1 MQVEM
6 PVLNRSVVRVLSV
19 RGAALRFSLSMT
31 LLLVCCFTLAQAQNE
46 AAGKPQSSEASAA
59 GAAPTEQTRS
69 RRVAETSGTTG
80 DEAAKGEAGESVDD
94 AALAVGKGDDR
105 VATLRVQIEAA
116 KTDAE
121 RSRLQR
127 MLIDYLVALGKK
139 SEAISELRVMSREER
154 LDPIGFYNIGNA
166 LARLGDTDTAIDA
179 YRKAIKQRHGNYA
192 RALNNLGVM
201 FLRQGRWDEAQG
213 EFVAALRLEN
223 FRYGEASYNLGRVYS
238 ARGEADLA
246 IREWTR
252 ALSVQPD
259 HADAAI
265 ALARAYAE
273 DGSPERGLEV
283 LDTFVARRGPS
294 AEMMDARREILF
306 GAGGAVEAK
315 TAPASNTDASG
326 FGNPASV
333 SPAVSRTTSAPVT
346 VNTNREVN
354 ARKAAGAKSGSGKRA
369 NASLRSL
376 TVDRETYG
384 WLERARAARE
394 AGRGEEAATFY
405 RRVLARSNGL
415 FPPANLEL
423 SFVLTEMKRY
433 DEAAEILL
441 IVAKREGTRYPI
453 AYYHLGRQYEM
464 LGRLALAA
472 EAFEKAAAAD
482 GDSNPQFFLDISR
495 VREKEGNAQAA
506 LTAMETYVRLSQS
519 LGRTPDWSNER
530 LAELRSKA
538 APK

>member
-6 PVLNRSVVRVLSV
+6 PVLNCLLIRARSM
-19 RGAALRFSLSMT
+19 RGAGLRFSLSMT
-31 LLLVCCFTLAQAQNE
+31 LLLVCCLSSAQAQNE
-46 AAGKPQSSEASAA
+46 PAGKPPTSEASAV
-59 GAAPTEQTRS
+59 AASPEQTRS
-69 RRVAETSGTTG
+69 RRVVETPNATS
-80 DEAAKGEAGESVDD
+80 DEGAKSEASERVDD
-94 AALAVGKGDDR
+94 PPLAIGNSGDR
-105 VATLRVQIEAA
+105 VATLRTQIESA

-121 RSRLQR
+121 RVRLQR

-139 SEAISELRVMSREER
+139 SEAINELRVMSREDR
-154 LDPIGFYNIGNA
+154 LDPINFYNIGNA

-201 FLRQGRWDEAQG
+201 FLRQGRWDEAQT
-213 EFVAALRLEN
+213 EFASALRLEN
-223 FRYGEASYNLGRVYS
+223 FRYSEASYNLGRVYS

-252 ALSVQPD
+252 ALNVQPD

-273 DGSPERGLEV
+273 DGNPERGLEV

-294 AEMMDARREILF
+294 AEIMDARREILS
-306 GAGGAVEAK
+306 GNVAGV
-315 TAPASNTDASG
+315 
-326 FGNPASV
+326 NPTV
-333 SPAVSRTTSAPVT
+333 PRTTSAPLVM
-346 VNTNREVN
+346 N
-354 ARKAAGAKSGSGKRA
+354 ASGDANALKVSGSKSGSGKRA

-384 WLERARAARE
+384 LLERARAARE
-394 AGRGEEAATFY
+394 GGRNEDAVTFY
-405 RRVLARSNGL
+405 RRVLARSNGF

-423 SFVLTEMKRY
+423 SFVLSELKRY
-433 DEAAEILL
+433 DEAAETLAT
-441 IVAKREGTRYPI
+441 VAKREGARYPI

-464 LGRLALAA
+464 LGRLGLAA
-472 EAFEKAAAAD
+472 EAFEKAAAAY
-482 GDSNPQFFLDISR
+482 GDTNPQFLLDLSR

-506 LTAMETYVRLSQS
+506 LAAMETYVRISQN
-519 LGRTPDWSNER
+519 LGRTPDWSEAR
-530 LAELRSKA
+530 LNELRQKA
-538 APK
+538 APKQ